1 MRGVWTVQKERKIG
15 VGTFRCRNAR
25 DKKVR
30 ETRAVRVSS
39 EIALPPPRRQSPDW
53 NTGQMTLLKKLLR
66 LYWKAVTS
74 PLTEEERDEFS
85 TFGM

>member
-1 MRGVWTVQKERKIG
+1 MPEIKKYVKRER
-15 VGTFRCRNAR
+15 
-25 DKKVR
+25 
-30 ETRAVRVSS
+30 RAYSRKS
-39 EIALPPPRRQSPDW
+39 PPRADSPPDW

-74 PLTEEERDEFS
+74 PLTEEERDEFF